1 MTNSLDV
8 GMLGDLLYIL
18 LGTHRTF
25 QRNPKTSRC
34 KNDHPSRWTY
44 RATWTREN
52 SATAARDSQLIHS
65 FSTSAVQTRLWRKGT
80 VLARVVE
87 RGIRGLGVGLT
98 FFSRL
103 QENHRINNR
112 IQHRAL

>member
-18 LGTHRTF
+18 YIPLGTHRTF
-25 QRNPKTSRC
+25 QRNPKPSGC
-34 KNDHPSRWTY
+34 KNDHPSRRTC

-80 VLARVVE
+80 VLARLVE
-87 RGIRGLGVGLT
+87 RGVRRGAVGWT
-98 FFSRL
+98 FFSRW
-103 QENHRINNR
+103 QET
-112 IQHRAL
+112 